1 MVEQSALGDAG
12 GAGGGIHRRR
22 PLALVD
28 QDRLERVEHALSG
41 VRGTTHGLD
50 RIECRSTSRSVTSVT
65 IPAGRFI
72 YHDYYFTQDIAIA
85 DARAPRVGWRGW
97 AALVVLMLP
106 VLLVSVDNTVL
117 SFALPQIAL
126 DLEPTAT
133 QQLWIIDAYPLVLA
147 SLLVTMGV
155 LGDRFGRRRMLL
167 IGATGFG
174 VVSALAAFAP
184 SAEWL
189 IAARAAMGVF
199 GAMLM
204 PSTLSLLRSIFTNRD
219 QRRLAIAVWAAGFS
233 AGAALGPVVGGILL
247 EHFAWGAV
255 FLMAVPV
262 LVPLLILVPI
272 LVPESRDPNP
282 GRFDP
287 LSVALSLL
295 TMVPIVYAIKEFAV
309 HGAES
314 PLPAGPGRCGRRVR
328 RAVRA
333 PPEPPRDADARHG
346 AVPPSD
352 VLGLGAG
359 EPAERDRARGLPVL
373 RRAAP
378 AADRRPFA
386 AGGGTRP
393 RTRTARDDRRRHR
406 RRSDRQAGCAARR
419 RADRPELLDPRLPAG
434 RRQREHR
441 RALPLLIAA
450 FVALGVGI
458 GAAETVSNELIL
470 ASAPPAKAG
479 AASAVSETAYELG
492 AVLGTTIIGGLLA
505 AFYRANLA
513 LPAGLPAEVAD
524 AARET
529 LAGAVAGSDALDE
542 VLGQALRDAAA
553 HAFDAGVGVTAL
565 IGAGLIVVAAVIAA
579 LTLGGRQKRVP
590 VDH

>member
-1 MVEQSALGDAG
+1 M
-12 GAGGGIHRRR
+12 
-22 PLALVD
+22 
-28 QDRLERVEHALSG
+28 
-41 VRGTTHGLD
+41 T
-50 RIECRSTSRSVTSVT
+50 STL
-65 IPAGRFI
+65 
-72 YHDYYFTQDIAIA
+72 TQDIAIA
-85 DARAPRVGWRGW
+85 EAEGRRVGWRGW
-97 AALVVLMLP
+97 AALIVLMLP

-133 QQLWIIDAYPLVLA
+133 QQLWIIDSYPLVLA

-167 IGATGFG
+167 IGAAGFG
-174 VVSALAAFAP
+174 AVSALAAFAP

-189 IAARAAMGVF
+189 IAARAGMGVF

-204 PSTLSLLRSIFTNRD
+204 PSTLSLLRSIFTDRD
-219 QRRLAIAVWAAGFS
+219 QRRLAIAIWASAFS

-262 LVPLLILVPI
+262 LIPLLILVPI
-272 LVPESRDPNP
+272 LVPESRDPHP

-287 LSVALSLL
+287 LSVVLSLA

-309 HGAES
+309 HGTESVLPLVLVIAGAVFAVFFVRRQNRLENPMLDMRLFRRATFSGSVLVNLLSVVGLVGFLYFVAQHLQLIVGLS
-314 PLPAGPGRCGRRVR
+314 PLEAGLALVPGLLAMIVAGIGIVPIAKRIAPRIVVPVALSFSILGYVLV
-328 RAVRA
+328 AVA
-333 PPEPPRDADARHG
+333 ASTG
-346 AVPPSD
+346 
-352 VLGLGAG
+352 VLA
-359 EPAERDRARGLPVL
+359 
-373 RRAAP
+373 
-378 AADRRPFA
+378 
-386 AGGGTRP
+386 
-393 RTRTARDDRRRHR
+393 
-406 RRSDRQAGCAARR
+406 
-419 RADRPELLDPRLPAG
+419 
-434 RRQREHR
+434 
-441 RALPLLIAA
+441 LLIGA

-505 AFYRANLA
+505 AFYRTNLV
-513 LPAGLPAEVAD
+513 LPMGVPDAAAQ

-529 LAGAVAGSDALDE
+529 LAGAVAASHTLDDTM
-542 VLGQALRDAAA
+542 GQALRDAAA
-553 HAFDAGVGVTAL
+553 HAFGAGVGVTAL
-565 IGAGLIVVAAVIAA
+565 IGAGLIVVAAIIAA
-579 LTLGGRQKRVP
+579 LTLGGKAKRAP
-590 VDH
+590 AEC

>member
-1 MVEQSALGDAG
+1 MRSIVSRG
-12 GAGGGIHRRR
+12 R
-22 PLALVD
+22 PAQRCSHLLLY
-28 QDRLERVEHALSG
+28 RLDGLYIM
-41 VRGTTHGLD
+41 TTL
-50 RIECRSTSRSVTSVT
+50 
-65 IPAGRFI
+65 
-72 YHDYYFTQDIAIA
+72 TQDIAIA

-167 IGATGFG
+167 IGAAGFG

-189 IAARAAMGVF
+189 IAARAGMGVF

-247 EHFAWGAV
+247 EHFAWGSV

-309 HGAES
+309 HGTETAL
-314 PLPAGPGRCGRRVR
+314 PLVLVALGVVFGVIFVR
-328 RAVRA
+328 RQNRLETPMLDMA
-333 PPEPPRDADARHG
+333 
-346 AVPPSD
+346 
-352 VLGLGAG
+352 LF
-359 EPAERDRARGLPVL
+359 
-373 RRAAP
+373 
-378 AADRRPFA
+378 RRPTFSGSVLVNLLSVIGLVGFLYFVA
-386 AGGGTRP
+386 QHLQLIVGLSPMEAGLALVPGLLAMIVAGIGVVPIAKRVAP
-393 RTRTARDDRRRHR
+393 RIVVPVAL
-406 RRSDRQAGCAARR
+406 SFSILGY
-419 RADRPELLDPRLPAG
+419 LLVAVSTSTG
-434 RRQREHR
+434 
-441 RALPLLIAA
+441 ALALLIAA
-450 FVALGVGI
+450 FVSLGIGI

-470 ASAPPAKAG
+470 ASAPPEKAG

-505 AFYRANLA
+505 AFYRANLV
-513 LPAGLPAEVAD
+513 LPAGVPDDVAD

-529 LAGAVAGSDALDE
+529 LAGAVAGSSALDDA
-542 VLGQALRDAAA
+542 LGQALRDAAA

-565 IGAGLIVVAAVIAA
+565 IGAGLIVIAAVIAA

-590 VDH
+590 HARRTDTARRRVTPSRASARRYAGRGRRRAMSRVPKDREAGRHPR

>member
-1 MVEQSALGDAG
+1 M
-12 GAGGGIHRRR
+12 GI
-22 PLALVD
+22 
-28 QDRLERVEHALSG
+28 
-41 VRGTTHGLD
+41 
-50 RIECRSTSRSVTSVT
+50 
-65 IPAGRFI
+65 
-72 YHDYYFTQDIAIA
+72 
-85 DARAPRVGWRGW
+85 
-97 AALVVLMLP
+97 
-106 VLLVSVDNTVL
+106 
-117 SFALPQIAL
+117 
-126 DLEPTAT
+126 
-133 QQLWIIDAYPLVLA
+133 
-147 SLLVTMGV
+147 
-155 LGDRFGRRRMLL
+155 
-167 IGATGFG
+167 
-174 VVSALAAFAP
+174 
-184 SAEWL
+184 
-189 IAARAAMGVF
+189 F

-295 TMVPIVYAIKEFAV
+295 TMVPIVCAIKEFAV
-309 HGAES
+309 HGTES
-314 PLPAGPGRCGRRVR
+314 PLPVVLVAAGVVFGVLFVR
-328 RAVRA
+328 RQ
-333 PPEPPRDADARHG
+333 
-346 AVPPSD
+346 
-352 VLGLGAG
+352 
-359 EPAERDRARGLPVL
+359 DRLETPMLDMALF
-373 RRAAP
+373 
-378 AADRRPFA
+378 RRPTFSGSVLVNLLSVVGLVGFLYFVA
-386 AGGGTRP
+386 QHLQLIVGLSPLEAGLALIPGLLAMIVAGIGVVPIAKRVAP
-393 RTRTARDDRRRHR
+393 RIVVPVALGF
-406 RRSDRQAGCAARR
+406 SILGY
-419 RADRPELLDPRLPAG
+419 LLVAVSASTG
-434 RRQREHR
+434 
-441 RALPLLIAA
+441 ALPLLIAA
-450 FVALGVGI
+450 FVSLGVGI

-513 LPAGLPAEVAD
+513 LPAGLPDDVAE

-529 LAGAVAGSDALDE
+529 LAGAVAGSNTLDE
-542 VLGQALRDAAA
+542 TLGQALRDAAA

-565 IGAGLIVVAAVIAA
+565 IGAGLIVIAAVIAA

-590 VDH
+590 VEH